1 MKTRPYKELSE
12 LPAESYLNPDNF
24 VTEFDTKMPNEEYA
38 KKQYEDGLAIGKEYG
53 AIFINYKSVWSAAM
67 LGSGLTNSLSSSE
80 GIGYHRNTKE
90 LLQGFIDSKAEI
102 TVARDIDGKIV
113 RTIIQKNTQD
123 LELEEEQE
131 IKKSKKLKP

>member
-24 VTEFDTKMPNEEYA
+24 ITEFDTGMPNEEYA
-38 KKQYEDGLAIGKEYG
+38 KKKYEEGLAIGKEYG
-53 AIFINYKSVWSAAM
+53 AIFINDRSVWSAAM
-67 LGSGLTNSLSSSE
+67 LGSGLTHSLSSSE

-102 TVARDIDGKIV
+102 TVTRYIDGKITQTV
-113 RTIIQKNTQD
+113 IQKNTQN
-123 LELEEEQE
+123 LELDEEQE
-131 IKKSKKLKP
+131 VKKGKKLKP